1 MKLRLLDDPHRVIRP
16 IDVCRRQV
24 NDSPDSRVPRRLDD
38 PLEQARWLAPI
49 AQAVRRRPGFRAVVD
64 DLDGFDRVGERLVVG
79 IRVQLDDRRFYGE
92 GLRDVVAQELPG
104 ADDKVQSP
112 RIKARG
118 ATGAQIWGD
127 ALAFAGD
134 RR

>member
-1 MKLRLLDDPHRVIRP
+1 
-16 IDVCRRQV
+16 
-24 NDSPDSRVPRRLDD
+24 
-38 PLEQARWLAPI
+38 
-49 AQAVRRRPGFRAVVD
+49 
-64 DLDGFDRVGERLVVG
+64 
-79 IRVQLDDRRFYGE
+79 VQLDDRRFYGE

-118 ATGAQIWGD
+118 ATGAQTWGD